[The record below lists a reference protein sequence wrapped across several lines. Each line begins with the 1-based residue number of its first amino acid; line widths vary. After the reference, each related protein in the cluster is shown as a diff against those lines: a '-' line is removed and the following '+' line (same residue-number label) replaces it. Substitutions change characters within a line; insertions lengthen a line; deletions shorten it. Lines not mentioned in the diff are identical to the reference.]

1 MNTTSSPDRAQHPQS
16 EIVSEGPKNGS
27 KQGLK
32 NLTKPSFKHDSQ
44 KNVKQLAQPMLELT
58 KDGLKDD
65 SQKKLSP
72 LALGLLKAGVDQHF
86 P

>member
-1 MNTTSSPDRAQHPQS
+1 
-16 EIVSEGPKNGS
+16 
-27 KQGLK
+27 
-32 NLTKPSFKHDSQ
+32 
-44 KNVKQLAQPMLELT
+44 LAQPMLELT
-58 KDGLKDD
+58 KDGLKDGLKDD